1 MDHLADNG
9 LEIGHDGL
17 LDVVGEES
25 PQGCGSDCHMPH
37 AWAVAIRSATASGV
51 SLVTVCAVDT
61 GRVTRKGRR
70 NWTVSCKNTRRCVP
84 CASGRVGAR
93 GDEQASSI
101 ERMRGIMNRHDLGGV
116 SE

>member
-17 LDVVGEES
+17 LDVVGEEA
-25 PQGCGSDCHMPH
+25 PQSCGSDCHMPH
-37 AWAVAIRSATASGV
+37 TWAVAIRSATASGV

-61 GRVTRKGRR
+61 GRVTRRGRR

-84 CASGRVGAR
+84 CASGRVGREATSKR
-93 GDEQASSI
+93 
-101 ERMRGIMNRHDLGGV
+101 LP
-116 SE
+116 